1 MKCLMGIDMGGTMVK
16 AAIFNTEGK
25 ELATRGKR
33 LTILYPGK
41 DMNERNIEEA
51 EQATYTAIR
60 EAIEAAKINADDIL
74 GIGVTGMANGLYMFD
89 DNNKPVRNAI
99 LSGDLRAKNYIKK
112 WYSDGTFEKL
122 LPKIRQSIWA
132 GNVPALIA
140 WFKDNEK
147 ASLDKAK
154 TIVTAKDYVRFLLTG
169 VFSLEITEASSIAS
183 MDQNQDII
191 TTEVFEAYGIP
202 EYLDK
207 LPKKIALCSEIVGHI
222 TPECAK
228 KTGLKE
234 GTAVAGGLADIIA
247 AVISVGVTDESTWG
261 IIVGTWG
268 INALVK
274 KEPIA
279 SADLFMMCH
288 YCIDGLWEFMEGSST
303 SATNLE
309 WFIDNFMDREKEPHI
324 YQKCSEM
331 VEQAPWKD
339 SIIFLPFL
347 YGTNVNIDAKS
358 AFIGLKGNHTPSSM
372 VRAIYEGVVFCH
384 WYHLERLAK
393 FSPMPK
399 LIRMA
404 GGAARSK
411 TWMQMFADILGIRVE
426 VPEAEELGALG
437 AAMLAGVGVGVY
449 KNVEESVQACTK
461 ISAAYEPDPEKHAF
475 YIKKYAIYKDILNAM
490 DPLWEKIDSLT

>member
-41 DMNERNIEEA
+41 DMNERDIEEA
-51 EQATYTAIR
+51 EQATYAAIK
-60 EAIEAAKINADDIL
+60 EAIEAAGVDSADIL

-89 DNNKPVRNAI
+89 ENNKPVHNAV

-112 WYSDGTFEKL
+112 WYSDGTFNKL

-140 WFKDNEK
+140 WFKDNDK
-147 ASLDKAK
+147 TALDKAK
-154 TIVTAKDYVRFLLTG
+154 TIVTAKDFVRFLLTG
-169 VFSLEITEASSIAS
+169 VYSLEITEASAIAS
-183 MDQNQDII
+183 MDQTKDVI
-191 TTEVFEAYGIP
+191 TEEVFEVYGIA

-207 LPKKIALCSEIVGHI
+207 LPKKIASCSEIVGYV
-222 TPECAK
+222 TADCAK

-234 GTAVAGGLADIIA
+234 GTPVVGGLADIIA
-247 AVISVGVTDESTWG
+247 AVVSVGVTDESKWS

-268 INALVK
+268 INAFVK

-279 SADLFMMCH
+279 SPDLFMMCH

-309 WFIDNFMDREKEPHI
+309 WFIDCFLDREKETQI
-324 YQKCSEM
+324 YQKCNQL

-358 AFIGLKGNHTPSSM
+358 AFIGLKGNHNPASM

-384 WYHLERLAK
+384 WYHLEKLAK
-393 FSPMPK
+393 FSPLPK

-411 TWMQMFADILGIRVE
+411 TWMQLFADILGVKVE

-437 AAMLAGVGVGVY
+437 AAMLAGVGVGIY
-449 KNVEESVQACTK
+449 KDVNESVNACTK
-461 ISAAYEPDPEKHAF
+461 ISASYEPNAEKHAF
-475 YIKKYAIYKDILNAM
+475 YEKKYAIYKAILDAL
-490 DPLWEKIDSLT
+490 DPLWEKIDSLV

>member
-16 AAIFNTEGK
+16 AALFDTEGR

-33 LTILYPGK
+33 LAVLYPGK

-51 EQATYTAIR
+51 EQATYAAIK
-60 EAIEAAKINADDIL
+60 EAIEAAKVDPADIQ

-89 DNNKPVRNAI
+89 ENNKPVRNAI

-112 WYSDGTFEKL
+112 WYADGTFEKL

-140 WFKDNEK
+140 WFKDNDK
-147 ASLDKAK
+147 SALDRTK
-154 TIVTAKDYVRFLLTG
+154 TIVTAKDFVRFLLTG
-169 VFSLEITEASSIAS
+169 VYSQEITEASAIAS
-183 MDQNQDII
+183 MDQTQDLI
-191 TTEVFEAYGIP
+191 TEEIFAIYGIS

-207 LPKKIALCSEIVGHI
+207 LPKKIARCSEIVG
-222 TPECAK
+222 TVTNTCAE
-228 KTGLKE
+228 KTGLKA
-234 GTAVAGGLADIIA
+234 GTPVVGGLADVVASI
-247 AVISVGVTDESTWG
+247 VSVGVTDENKWG

-268 INALVK
+268 INAFVK
-274 KEPIA
+274 NNPIP
-279 SADLFMMCH
+279 SPDIFMIFH
-288 YCIDGLWEFMEGSST
+288 YCIENLWEYLEGSST
-303 SATNLE
+303 SASNLE
-309 WFIDNFMDREKEPHI
+309 WFIDCFLDREKETQI
-324 YQKCSEM
+324 YAKCNQL
-331 VEQAPWKD
+331 VEQVPWRD

-358 AFIGLKGNHTPSSM
+358 AFIGLKGNHNPASM

-384 WYHLERLAK
+384 WYHLERLTK
-393 FSPMPK
+393 FAPMPK
-399 LIRMA
+399 VVRMA

-411 TWMQMFADILGIRVE
+411 TWMQMFADILGVRVE

-449 KNVEESVQACTK
+449 KDVVESVNACTK
-461 ISAAYEPDPEKHAF
+461 ISA
-475 YIKKYAIYKDILNAM
+475 
-490 DPLWEKIDSLT
+490 